1 MSSHC
6 GPSRRGRRVGAWNAA
21 TACPSVDCMS
31 LCRLCRQA
39 QRQAQRGAVTGAGES
54 DGEHNTTP
62 RLRWRVPRQ
71 AYATPRGVLAR
82 AAASIVRCTL
92 VVLARATASIT
103 QRRGLRWSVPRQAYA
118 TLRVT
123 LARVAASIMQRR
135 GLRWSV
141 PRQAHATPRAT
152 PAKMT
157 ASIHAMLWVTLARA
171 AASITQRRV
180 KRMQRR
186 GLRWSVP
193 HQAHATPRV
202 ELPNAGNVNIS
213 VYNLHKYTIWRAL
226 AMLKSVLTG
235 RRAPAID

>member
-1 MSSHC
+1 MRSHC
-6 GPSRRGRRVGAWNAA
+6 GPFRRGRFVGAWNAA
-21 TACPSVDCMS
+21 TACSAVDCMS

-39 QRQAQRGAVTGAGES
+39 QRQAPRGDVTGAGES
-54 DGEHNTTP
+54 GGEHNTTP

-92 VVLARATASIT
+92 VVLARDKASIT
-103 QRRGLRWSVPRQAYA
+103 QRLVLRWSVPRQAYA

-171 AASITQRRV
+171 AASITQRR
-180 KRMQRR
+180 
-186 GLRWSVP
+186 G
-193 HQAHATPRV
+193 
-202 ELPNAGNVNIS
+202 
-213 VYNLHKYTIWRAL
+213 
-226 AMLKSVLTG
+226 
-235 RRAPAID
+235 

>member
-1 MSSHC
+1 MRSHC
-6 GPSRRGRRVGAWNAA
+6 GPFRRGRFVGAWNAA

-39 QRQAQRGAVTGAGES
+39 QRQAQHGAVTGAGES
-54 DGEHNTTP
+54 DSEHNTTP
-62 RLRWRVPRQ
+62 RLRWHVPRQ
-71 AYATPRGVLAR
+71 AHAASRGGVLAR
-82 AAASIVRCTL
+82 ATASIVRCTL
-92 VVLARATASIT
+92 VVLARDTANIT

-123 LARVAASIMQRR
+123 LARVAASITQRRGLRWSVLRQAYATLWVTLARAAASITQRR

-141 PRQAHATPRAT
+141 PRQAHAT
-152 PAKMT
+152 
-157 ASIHAMLWVTLARA
+157 L
-171 AASITQRRV
+171 
-180 KRMQRR
+180 
-186 GLRWSVP
+186 
-193 HQAHATPRV
+193 RV

>member
-6 GPSRRGRRVGAWNAA
+6 GPFRCGQRVGAWNAA

-71 AYATPRGVLAR
+71 AYAALRGVLAG

-92 VVLARATASIT
+92 VVLARDTASIT
-103 QRRGLRWSVPRQAYA
+103 QRRGLRWSVLRQAYA

-123 LARVAASIMQRR
+123 LARVAASITQRR

-152 PAKMT
+152 PARMT

-171 AASITQRRV
+171 VASITQRRV
-180 KRMQRR
+180 KSMQRR
-186 GLRWSVP
+186 G
-193 HQAHATPRV
+193 
-202 ELPNAGNVNIS
+202 
-213 VYNLHKYTIWRAL
+213 
-226 AMLKSVLTG
+226 
-235 RRAPAID
+235 